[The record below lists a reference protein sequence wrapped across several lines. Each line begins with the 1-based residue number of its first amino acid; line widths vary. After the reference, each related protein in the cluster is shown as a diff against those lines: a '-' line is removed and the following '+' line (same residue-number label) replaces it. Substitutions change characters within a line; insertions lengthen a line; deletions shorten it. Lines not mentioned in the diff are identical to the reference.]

1 MIKLQNFFA
10 SEFSARRP
18 TDRAKSLKF
27 FSRKVLNN
35 FVEVELNRQSFDS
48 ESFLNVFASCHVAGQ
63 EKCAIMTR
71 HGEVNLDYS
80 SEFFFA
86 NLFFFLAEKLVVLR
100 PLVMLTRIMLNIF
113 TRHT

>member
-1 MIKLQNFFA
+1 MIKLQFFFA

-35 FVEVELNRQSFDS
+35 FVEVELTRQSFDS
-48 ESFLNVFASCHVAGQ
+48 ESFLNVFASCHVVGQ

-86 NLFFFLAEKLVVLR
+86 NLFFFWLKSS
-100 PLVMLTRIMLNIF
+100 
-113 TRHT
+113 